1 MIHIFLTI
9 VIMHYIFLISFGTTK
24 IFKFQI
30 YYSNSHSLKE
40 VIMIIKNYHIIA
52 IGITQI
58 SDNTPNPNFT
68 FFILKYIE
76 MDLIGPNWTK

>member
-1 MIHIFLTI
+1 
-9 VIMHYIFLISFGTTK
+9 
-24 IFKFQI
+24 
-30 YYSNSHSLKE
+30 
-40 VIMIIKNYHIIA
+40 MIIKNYHIIA

-76 MDLIGPNWTK
+76 MDQNGKMDLIGPNWTK

>member
-1 MIHIFLTI
+1 
-9 VIMHYIFLISFGTTK
+9 
-24 IFKFQI
+24 
-30 YYSNSHSLKE
+30 
-40 VIMIIKNYHIIA
+40 MIIKNYHIIA

-76 MDLIGPNWTK
+76 IDLIGPNWTK